1 MSNVVFIS
9 TYYRP
14 DRDEDLRLR
23 KMQEFLYFLLVE
35 FHQRNR
41 HLPRF
46 QYDAEKKAVHERAR
60 KLITLVKYSEDKK

>member
-1 MSNVVFIS
+1 MSNVVFIP

-23 KMQEFLYFLLVE
+23 KIQEFLYFLMVE

-41 HLPRF
+41 HLSRSE
-46 QYDAEKKAVHERAR
+46 YNAEKAKVHQRAR
-60 KLITLVKYSEDKK
+60 NLITLVKYSEDQK

>member
-14 DRDEDLRLR
+14 DYYEEIRLL
-23 KMQEFLYFLLVE
+23 KIQDFLYRCMVE

-41 HLPRF
+41 HLSKYE
-46 QYDAEKKAVHERAR
+46 YDNEKKNVHDRAR
-60 KLITLVKYSEDKK
+60 KLITIVKYS